1 MAKLGKVPTKRR
13 GRAPKDKSIGKFE
26 AMLDHENGFVLADN
40 LGMTV
45 ASMTAMRATMRGS
58 NVQVKVAKNR
68 LLRIAL
74 QRKGVDAATI
84 GKLLSGPTVLI
95 TSKEDP
101 VAPAK
106 LLTEAAK
113 ASEGKLAVKGGFFEG
128 KVLNP
133 AEVEALG
140 NMPSK
145 EELLSRLC
153 GSLQGPPQKLAVALN
168 QTVAKIAYAVDAYR
182 RKLEGGDA
190 A

>member
-1 MAKLGKVPTKRR
+1 M
-13 GRAPKDKSIGKFE
+13 
-26 AMLDHENGFVLADN
+26 
-40 LGMTV
+40 
-45 ASMTAMRATMRGS
+45 
-58 NVQVKVAKNR
+58 
-68 LLRIAL
+68 
-74 QRKGVDAATI
+74 
-84 GKLLSGPTVLI
+84 I
-95 TSKEDP
+95 TCKEDP

-113 ASEGKLAVKGGFFEG
+113 ASEGKLTVKGGYFEG

-145 EELLSRLC
+145 EALLSRLC

-168 QTVAKIAYAVDAYR
+168 QTVGKIAYAVDAYR